1 MLLCCPPF
9 YKSLRTNYPICRSKI
24 AKLKEEIATLQAE
37 LAAIAKAQKEA
48 DAMRAEEAAAWAEA
62 KADYESGVEGVG
74 MALQVLRDYYAEKEE
89 AFVQTTHDKATGAAS
104 GIIGMLEVVES
115 RGACAPPVPRND
127 SRATCTGLQV

>member
-1 MLLCCPPF
+1 
-9 YKSLRTNYPICRSKI
+9 
-24 AKLKEEIATLQAE
+24 
-37 LAAIAKAQKEA
+37 
-48 DAMRAEEAAAWAEA
+48 MRAEEAAAWAEA

-115 RGACAPPVPRND
+115 RGASCRRVCRLGTRGEALPRKFAQC
-127 SRATCTGLQV
+127 SFFFFFGG